1 MLAAAYAAFQSDPL
15 TARRQFKALAAAG
28 DPRAQAAY
36 ALMLAT
42 GRAGG
47 TDPTAAVHWYTKAA
61 EQGHAEACYA
71 LGGIHLDGRGVAADA
86 AVARQWYVRAADL
99 GDREAM
105 WALGATSVE
114 PDEALTWWRRAA
126 ARGHVGA
133 STWIGRALLG
143 QGKVGD
149 GAEALLEAATAGDEE
164 ALTELARALPA
175 VRDAAGRGDPAAA
188 WVAAAFDDDPAA

>member
-1 MLAAAYAAFQSDPL
+1 MLAAAYAAFTSDPIA
-15 TARRQFKALAAAG
+15 ARRQFKALAAAG

-61 EQGHAEACYA
+61 EQGHAEACHA
-71 LGGIHLDGRGVAADA
+71 LGGIYLEGRGVPPDA
-86 AVARQWYVRAADL
+86 AAARQWYLRAADC
-99 GDREAM
+99 GDRDAM
-105 WALGATSVE
+105 WTLGATSAD
-114 PDEALTWWRRAA
+114 PDEALTWWRQAA

-133 STWIGRALLG
+133 WSSIGRALLG
-143 QGKVGD
+143 DGEIGE

-164 ALTELARALPA
+164 ALTELARVLPA
-175 VRDAAGRGDPAAA
+175 VRDAAGRGEPAAA
-188 WVAAAFDDDPAA
+188 WV